1 MRDETSNETRDETL
15 RRTGSSTE
23 NIMRTTQRSRW
34 IAPLAVALGLA
45 CAAPAMAQTDVVI
58 GYENGGAD
66 PYMVTQ
72 GLGLFQK
79 NIPGHVT
86 LKYFDSGPAAMSAL
100 ASNSLQFM
108 CGIGI
113 PPFVTGVSQGLPLA
127 IIFNQERYTRDAGI
141 VVRPG
146 KGINTVAD
154 LKGKTIA
161 IVVGSQASFELATF
175 LDAAHV
181 PMDSV
186 RQLNMSPPEMHV
198 AWTTGSIDAAIVW
211 DPVFDALQGLGA
223 KVLKT
228 DADLPPD
235 ASSYNVCIANTQWT
249 KDHPDI
255 AAAFVRAL
263 DQGVAYTK
271 ANPDKALAVMAKE
284 AGVTLPV
291 AKAELAG
298 YEYYSAQ
305 DQLTPRVLGTG
316 AGIATSATTKTLVNT
331 ARVLKNIGRITD
343 VPASFTPA
351 VDSSYA
357 ARALQAK

>member
-1 MRDETSNETRDETL
+1 MQYRGAVGAEAVHE
-15 RRTGSSTE
+15 
-23 NIMRTTQRSRW
+23 
-34 IAPLAVALGLA
+34 PLVNREHIVKKMNKYLSIGLA
-45 CAAPAMAQTDVVI
+45 ASSLFCTVAASTPAHAQEVVV

-66 PYMVTQ
+66 PFMVTKAMN
-72 GLGLFQK
+72 LFQK
-79 NIPGHVT
+79 NIPGTVS

-113 PPFVTGVSQGLPLA
+113 PPFVTGVAQGLPLA

-141 VVRPG
+141 AVRPG
-146 KGINTVAD
+146 KGINSVAD

-175 LDAAHV
+175 LGQANV
-181 PMDSV
+181 PLDSV
-186 RQLNMSPPEMHV
+186 RQLNMSPPEMQV

-223 KVLKT
+223 HAIKT

-235 ASSYNVCIANTQWT
+235 ASSYNVCIANTKWANANPQIVT
-249 KDHPDI
+249 K
-255 AAAFVRAL
+255 FVQAL
-263 DQGVAYTK
+263 DQGVTYTK
-271 ANPDKALAVMAKE
+271 QHPAEALAMMAKE

-298 YEYYSAQ
+298 YEYYSAA
-305 DQLTPRVLGTG
+305 DQLTPKVLGSG
-316 AGIATSATTKTLVNT
+316 SGMATSATTRTLENT
-331 ARVLKNIGRITD
+331 AKVLKNIGRITD
-343 VPASFTPA
+343 LPASFAPA
-351 VDSSYA
+351 VDSSFA
-357 ARALQAK
+357 AKAVK

>member
-1 MRDETSNETRDETL
+1 MHKTGKYL
-15 RRTGSSTE
+15 RMGLVASALL
-23 NIMRTTQRSRW
+23 M
-34 IAPLAVALGLA
+34 AAVA
-45 CAAPAMAQTDVVI
+45 PAFAQTQDVVI

-66 PYMVTQ
+66 PYMVTKAMN
-72 GLGLFQK
+72 LFQK
-79 NIPGHVT
+79 NIAGNVS

-127 IIFNQERYTRDAGI
+127 IVFNQERYTRDAGI

-175 LDAAHV
+175 LTEAHV
-181 PMDSV
+181 PMDSI
-186 RQLNMSPPEMHV
+186 RQLNMSPPEMQV
-198 AWTTGSIDAAIVW
+198 AWTTSGIDAAIVW
-211 DPVFDALQGLGA
+211 DPVFDALQRLGGH
-223 KVLKT
+223 VIKT

-235 ASSYNVCIANTQWT
+235 ASSYNVCIANTKWAST
-249 KDHPDI
+249 HPQI
-255 AAAFVRAL
+255 VANFVRAL

-271 ANPDKALAVMAKE
+271 QHPDEALAMMAKE

-298 YEYYSAQ
+298 YEYYSAK
-305 DQLTPRVLGTG
+305 DQLTPKVLGSG
-316 AGIATSATTKTLVNT
+316 SGMATSATTRTLENT
-331 ARVLKNIGRITD
+331 AKVLQKIGRITEM
-343 VPASFTPA
+343 PSSFAPA
-351 VDSSYA
+351 VDSSFA
-357 ARALQAK
+357 AKAVQ